1 MLTEVLI
8 NLQILA
14 AHFLAC

>member
-14 AHFLAC
+14 AHFSAC